1 MTRSRFPRSVYRT
14 GTDPDA
20 RFSLANERTFLAWN
34 RTALALLAGG
44 VALEAL
50 GLDLQPDLRLAAS
63 LILIAAGVVIP
74 VLAWLEW
81 GRTERALRAGSPL
94 PGSVTSA
101 ALAATIVL
109 VGVLVL
115 LGVVLA

>member
-63 LILIAAGVVIP
+63 LILIASGVVIP

-94 PGSVTSA
+94 PGSLTSA
-101 ALAATIVL
+101 ALAITIVL